1 VPLPRKFM
9 NFSSQ
14 NGVIWCIMD
23 VFFKDSRVPWIVVVS
38 REKIKHVKILG
49 GRQHRTTPAGQILGG
64 RDPCN
69 PCVVDA
75 YDLYRANLITRCDDR
90 YAVAKFSKFGV

>member
-1 VPLPRKFM
+1 MCPM
-9 NFSSQ
+9 DCS
-14 NGVIWCIMD
+14 CIEG
-23 VFFKDSRVPWIVVVS
+23 KNKTP
-38 REKIKHVKILG
+38 VKILG

-75 YDLYRANLITRCDDR
+75 YDLYRANLITRCDDG
-90 YAVAKFSKFGV
+90 YAVAKFSKFGVSDEVPEVTTPFIDT